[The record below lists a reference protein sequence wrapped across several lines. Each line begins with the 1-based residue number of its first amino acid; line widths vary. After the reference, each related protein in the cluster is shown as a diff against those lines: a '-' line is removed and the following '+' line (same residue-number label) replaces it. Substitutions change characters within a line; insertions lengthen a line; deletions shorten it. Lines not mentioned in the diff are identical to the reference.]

1 MDKLIDE
8 FIEYLDI
15 ERNYSYYTC
24 LNYRDDLIKFANFLK
39 DEKIIDIKDVDYSVI
54 RNYLNYLYIK
64 KVATKSVTR
73 NISSLRSFFK
83 YLLSNNKIKINPM
96 TLVSN
101 PKQEKKL
108 PHYLTI
114 DEINQLNSV
123 TSGDDVYDIR
133 NNMIIELLYATG
145 LRVGELVNIKIKD
158 INFQDKSIKVLG
170 KGNKERIVYFGTL
183 ALNKINR
190 YLDIRPEIVKDINN
204 PYLLINKRGNKLQE
218 RAVRSIFE
226 DIIKKNHLKI
236 EFSPHTLRHTYAT
249 HLLNDGMDVKSV
261 QELLGHASISST
273 GIYTHVSNEHLRS
286 VYLSSHPRSKR

>member
-114 DEINQLNSV
+114 DEINELNSV

-183 ALNKINR
+183 ALNKIKR